1 MIAKERVASG
11 ALKYIDCEVCPHIPG
26 FKAIVLSG
34 LAVLYAQKLP
44 AIIAA
49 LRQHPAIAAL
59 DVLTEDG
66 MVDVDA
72 VYNAFAPKITAPV
85 ELPIPM
91 IGSISLD
98 RAEIDKLYRYIKEA

>member
-1 MIAKERVASG
+1 
-11 ALKYIDCEVCPHIPG
+11 
-26 FKAIVLSG
+26 
-34 LAVLYAQKLP
+34 
-44 AIIAA
+44 
-49 LRQHPAIAAL
+49 
-59 DVLTEDG
+59 

-72 VYNAFAPKITAPV
+72 IYSAFAPKITAPV

>member
-1 MIAKERVASG
+1 MIAKERVAAG
-11 ALKYIDCEVCPHIPG
+11 ALRYIDCEVCPHIPG
-26 FKAIVLSG
+26 FKAIALSG
-34 LAVLYAQKLP
+34 LA
-44 AIIAA
+44 A
-49 LRQHPAIAAL
+49 LRQRPAVAAL
-59 DVLTEDG
+59 DVMTEDG

-72 VYNAFAPKITAPV
+72 IYSAFAPKITAPV